1 MTRSFLIGCAA
12 FALCSSAAL
21 ADNAP
26 TDEQL
31 PQIEASLKAWG
42 CAGGAPVVED
52 GSGFIEVEDA
62 KCSDGK
68 VYDIKLKPDYALH
81 SITEG

>member
-1 MTRSFLIGCAA
+1 MTKLFLIGCAVL
-12 FALCSSAAL
+12 ALGSSAAL

-26 TDEQL
+26 TDAQL
-31 PQIEASLKAWG
+31 PQIEAALKAWG
-42 CAGGAPVVED
+42 CAGGNAVVED

-68 VYDIKLKPDYALH
+68 VYDIKLKPDFALH